1 MTQEE
6 WVEKCNKVHNHK
18 YDYSESVWT
27 RWDCMVKIICPK
39 HGAFWQNANSH
50 QFGHGCKKCL
60 YFDWEID
67 GNHILNA
74 KDAFGYFDGELIWKV
89 DASPSNKNKG
99 KAVGVVNTAGYKV
112 VNIKGK
118 IYLIHR
124 IIWEMFNG
132 PIPEGM
138 QIDHIDRNRLNNHL
152 WNLRLVTP
160 EGNSHNL
167 SKMKNNTSG
176 VTGVHKVVRGNNEYW
191 AARIDFKGKGKHLG
205 YFKHFEDAVAARK
218 QAEKDLW
225 EDNNECC

>member
-1 MTQEE
+1 MNG
-6 WVEKCNKVHNHK
+6 KCSIPVPRGSNGEILWNEIFIAKDKGLVWK
-18 YDYSESVWT
+18 YD
-27 RWDCMVKIICPK
+27 RRMVKA
-39 HGAFWQNANSH
+39 G
-50 QFGHGCKKCL
+50 KKAGTKQKNGYVAVYVCGKL
-60 YFDWEID
+60 Y
-67 GNHILNA
+67 
-74 KDAFGYFDGELIWKV
+74 YV
-89 DASPSNKNKG
+89 
-99 KAVGVVNTAGYKV
+99 
-112 VNIKGK
+112 
-118 IYLIHR
+118 HR
-124 IIWEMFNG
+124 IVWEMHNG

-191 AARIDFKGKGKHLG
+191 VARIDFKGKGKHLG

-225 EDNNECC
+225 EGQQ